1 MFMNDDELK
10 KLLLELKVLDQ
21 KKLGEVL
28 EYAKNSDVPF
38 KDALIEKDIITDEN
52 LGVLVADAKKIP
64 FVVLSKIAIPEEAFR
79 IIPERLA
86 RKYKAITFTR
96 DKNGIKVSISDPT

>member
-1 MFMNDDELK
+1 MLISDDDLK
-10 KLLLELKVLDQ
+10 KLLLTVKVLDQ
-21 KKLGEVL
+21 KKLNDVL

-52 LGVLVADAKKIP
+52 LGVIIADAKKIP
-64 FVVLSKIAIPEEAFR
+64 FAVLSKISIPEEAFR

-86 RKYKAITFTR
+86 RKYKAIPFAR
-96 DKNGIKVSISDPT
+96 DKNGIKVAMA

>member
-1 MFMNDDELK
+1 MLITDEDLQ
-10 KLLLELKVLDQ
+10 KLLVTVKVLDQ
-21 KKLGEVL
+21 KKIAEVQ
-28 EYAKNSDVPF
+28 EYAKNSDVSF
-38 KDALIEKDIITDEN
+38 RDALIEKDIVTDEN
-52 LGVLVADAKKIP
+52 LGVLIADAKKIP
-64 FVVLSKIAIPEEAFR
+64 YVVLSKIAIPEEAFR